1 MVRKVFYS
9 FHYIPDSWRVQQ
21 IRNIG
26 TIEDNKP
33 CSSNE
38 WEDVK
43 KGGDAAIEKWITDQL
58 NGRSCVIVLIGKET
72 AGRKWITYEI
82 IKGWDEKKGI
92 LGIYIHKLLDR
103 DQKLTTKGDNP
114 FDHVKLIGDGK
125 PLSRFIK
132 TYDPPYVTNTKV
144 YGYIAENLDSWI
156 DDAIKVRSEFVVPK
170 SGSTP

>member
-43 KGGDAAIEKWITDQL
+43 KGGDAAIEKWINDQL

-72 AGRKWITYEI
+72 AG
-82 IKGWDEKKGI
+82 
-92 LGIYIHKLLDR
+92 R